1 MKVTKFWF
9 YYFCERLFYLF
20 FDIFVYGKLSSLGD
34 TSAYLAG
41 AAGIKL
47 NPLIDSTSLMSVVGG
62 TIGKLTFHI
71 DLLSNFPFMLLS
83 FYIVRWAVEKL
94 NIIKQIGN
102 RLTFILISLPNF
114 CIWTSILSKETVGLV
129 FSAILGVLFINFF
142 NGDFKIRWRDW
153 IATYL
158 CLLFKPQYFPFIFAG
173 LSYIYLC
180 HRIKSPQKQF
190 TLAIFIIS
198 IAILIL
204 ISLQPLVDELALQM
218 YAHFNFNGASTRD
231 NIFTS
236 NGDFYRH
243 APLGMLQAFVGPNI
257 AEITHSPLNLIA
269 AIESWFIVAVFLW
282 LSTRSI
288 IRLLSFGKLSPI
300 PFFSIFLTTVGILF
314 IHYPFGIFNPGSA
327 IRYRTNFLFLFIILF
342 IYLYCYYKPHLTV
355 KSSYRIPSHLSKYNS
370 K

>member
-1 MKVTKFWF
+1 MKVSRFWF

-20 FDIFVYGKLSSLGD
+20 FDIYIYNKLSTLGD

-41 AAGIKL
+41 TAGIKL
-47 NPLIDSTSLMSVVGG
+47 NPLIDSTSLMSIVG
-62 TIGKLTFHI
+62 TLTSKLTFHI
-71 DLLSNFPFMLLS
+71 DLLSNLPFMSLS
-83 FYIVRWAVEKL
+83 FYMVKWAVEK
-94 NIIKQIGN
+94 IKIRKRIGDT
-102 RLTFILISLPNF
+102 LTFIMISLPNF
-114 CIWTSILSKETVGLV
+114 CIWTSVLSKETVGLV
-129 FSAILGVLFINFF
+129 FSAIFGVLFINFF
-142 NGDFKIRWRDW
+142 NGDFKLRWRDYA
-153 IATYL
+153 ATYL
-158 CLLFKPQYFPFIFAG
+158 CVLFKPQYFPFIFAG

-180 HRIKSPQKQF
+180 HKIINPRKQF
-190 TLAIFIIS
+190 TLAIFIII
-198 IAILIL
+198 IAISIL
-204 ISLQPLVDELALQM
+204 IVLQPLVDELAIQM
-218 YAHFNFNGASTRD
+218 YAHFNFAGASTRD
-231 NIFTS
+231 NIFIS

-282 LSTRSI
+282 LSTRAI

-342 IYLYCYYKPHLTV
+342 VYLYCYYKPHLTV
-355 KSSYRIPSHLSKYNS
+355 KSSYRIPSHLSKYS
-370 K
+370 ST